1 MMIFFLYVSYN
12 NSDWKRNMKITKLSW
27 RNLWRNPTR
36 TNVTIS
42 AVALCIAV
50 LIIFQSM
57 IVGLIEK
64 AKFTTTNLII
74 GEVQIHAEGYLDDRS
89 IYKSLQN
96 TEEIHLIAK
105 ENNIGLVERSY
116 GFGLISSGTKS
127 AGTQFWGIN
136 PESELQHFD
145 FANHIDKG
153 NFLTNTSLKKIVLGR
168 KLANSIAADIGTE
181 LVVFVQGADGSLG
194 NELFYVAG
202 ILKNMADNV
211 DRGAA
216 MILRKDFD
224 ILFSANNLIHEIA
237 LNSKGRLESEEIQK
251 LLSAKTIGVDVET
264 WQQLMPTIALMTE
277 KMSVFMRTFFSLI
290 FGIAASLGVMN
301 TMIMSTYDRMRE
313 FGIIRAIGTTPWR
326 ILKQIS
332 LEAILLTTIAS
343 VIGVVVGLSVAL
355 YFQKYGFDVS
365 GGGNMSFGGVVM
377 DPVWRAS
384 VSVGIVLLPVVLLM
398 LVSIVASI
406 YPASIAAR
414 IKPVE
419 AIHYKP

>member
-1 MMIFFLYVSYN
+1 
-12 NSDWKRNMKITKLSW
+12 MKITKLSW

-64 AKFTTTNLII
+64 AKFTTTNLVI
-74 GEVQIHAEGYLDDRS
+74 GEVQVHAEGYLDDRS
-89 IYKSLQN
+89 LYKSLQN

-127 AGTQFWGIN
+127 AGTRFWGIN

-153 NFLTNTSLKKIVLGR
+153 NFLTNTSLNKIVLGR
-168 KLANSIAADIGTE
+168 KLASSIAADIGTE

-202 ILKNMADNV
+202 ILKNMADNI

-216 MILRKDFD
+216 MILREDFD

-237 LNSKGRLESEEIQK
+237 LNSKGKFKSEEIQK
-251 LLSAKTIGVDVET
+251 LLSDRTADIDVET

-290 FGIAASLGVMN
+290 FGVAASLGIMN

-326 ILKQIS
+326 ILKQVS

-343 VIGVVVGLSVAL
+343 VIGVILGLSVAL

-365 GGGNMSFGGVVM
+365 GSGNMSFGGVVM
-377 DPVWRAS
+377 DPIWRAS

>member
-1 MMIFFLYVSYN
+1 
-12 NSDWKRNMKITKLSW
+12 MKIIKVSW
-27 RNLWRNPTR
+27 RNLWRNPIR

-42 AVALCIAV
+42 AVAICIAI

-64 AKFTTTNLII
+64 AEFNTTNLII
-74 GEVQIHAEGYLDDRS
+74 GEVQIHAKGYLDDRS

-96 TEEIHLIAK
+96 IEEIHSVAK

-136 PESELQHFD
+136 PESELLYFD

-153 NFLTNTSLKKIVLGR
+153 NFLTNTSFNKIVLGK
-168 KLANSIAADIGTE
+168 KLASSIAADIGTE

-194 NELFYVAG
+194 NELFYVSG
-202 ILKNMADNV
+202 ILKNVANNI
-211 DRGAA
+211 DREAA
-216 MILRKDFD
+216 MILREDFD

-251 LLSAKTIGVDVET
+251 LVSAKTTGVDVET

-277 KMSVFMRTFFSLI
+277 KMIVFMRTLFSLI

-313 FGIIRAIGTTPWR
+313 FGIIRAIGTTPWQ
-326 ILKQIS
+326 ILKQVS
-332 LEAILLTTIAS
+332 LEAILMTFFAS
-343 VIGVVVGLSVAL
+343 IIGVVVGLSVAL

-365 GGGNMSFGGVVM
+365 GSGNISFGGVVM
-377 DPVWRAS
+377 DPIWRAS
-384 VSVGIVLLPVVLLM
+384 VSVGIVFLPVVLMM
-398 LVSIVASI
+398 LISIVASI

>member
-1 MMIFFLYVSYN
+1 
-12 NSDWKRNMKITKLSW
+12 MKITKLSW

-96 TEEIHLIAK
+96 TEEIHLVAK

-168 KLANSIAADIGTE
+168 KLASSIAADIGTE

-237 LNSKGRLESEEIQK
+237 LNSKGRFESEEIQK
-251 LLSAKTIGVDVET
+251 LLSARTADVDVET

-326 ILKQIS
+326 ILKQVS

-343 VIGVVVGLSVAL
+343 VIGAVIGLSIAL

-377 DPVWRAS
+377 DPVWKAS

>member
-1 MMIFFLYVSYN
+1 MN
-12 NSDWKRNMKITKLSW
+12 GKRDMKITKLSW

-36 TNVTIS
+36 TNVTIL
-42 AVALCIAV
+42 AVSLCIAV

-64 AKFTTTNLII
+64 AKFTTTNLVI
-74 GEVQIHAEGYLDDRS
+74 GEVQVHAEGYLDDRS

-136 PESELQHFD
+136 PESELRHFD

-168 KLANSIAADIGTE
+168 KLASSIAADIGTE

-216 MILRKDFD
+216 MILREDFD

-237 LNSKGRLESEEIQK
+237 LNSKGRFESEEIQK
-251 LLSAKTIGVDVET
+251 LLSARTADVDVET
-264 WQQLMPTIALMTE
+264 WQQLMPTIALLTE

-326 ILKQIS
+326 ILKQVS

>member
-1 MMIFFLYVSYN
+1 MNTIKV
-12 NSDWKRNMKITKLSW
+12 SW

-42 AVALCIAV
+42 AVAICIAI

-64 AKFTTTNLII
+64 AEFNTTNLII
-74 GEVQIHAEGYLDDRS
+74 GEVQVHAKSYLDDRS

-96 TEEIHLIAK
+96 IEEIYSVAK

-153 NFLTNTSLKKIVLGR
+153 NFLTNTSLKKIVLGK
-168 KLANSIAADIGTE
+168 KLASSIAADIGTE

-194 NELFYVAG
+194 NELFYVSG
-202 ILKNMADNV
+202 ILKNVADNI

-216 MILRKDFD
+216 MILREDFD

-237 LNSKGRLESEEIQK
+237 LNSKGRFKSEEIQK
-251 LLSAKTIGVDVET
+251 LVSAKTTDVDVET
-264 WQQLMPTIALMTE
+264 WQQLMPTIALLTE

-290 FGIAASLGVMN
+290 LGIAASLGVMN

-326 ILKQIS
+326 ILKQVS

-377 DPVWRAS
+377 DPVWKAS

-398 LVSIVASI
+398 LVSIVSSI

>member
-1 MMIFFLYVSYN
+1 
-12 NSDWKRNMKITKLSW
+12 MKIIKLSW

-64 AKFTTTNLII
+64 AKFTTTNLVI
-74 GEVQIHAEGYLDDRS
+74 GEVQVHAEGYLDDRS

-168 KLANSIAADIGTE
+168 KLASSIAADIGTE

-216 MILRKDFD
+216 MILREDFD

-237 LNSKGRLESEEIQK
+237 LNSKGRFESEEIQK
-251 LLSAKTIGVDVET
+251 LLSARTADVDVET
-264 WQQLMPTIALMTE
+264 WQQLMPTIALLTE

-326 ILKQIS
+326 ILKQVS
-332 LEAILLTTIAS
+332 LEAILMTIFAS
-343 VIGVVVGLSVAL
+343 IIGVVIGLSVAL

-365 GGGNMSFGGVVM
+365 GSGNMSFGGVVM
-377 DPVWRAS
+377 DPIWRAS
-384 VSVGIVLLPVVLLM
+384 VSVGIVFLPVVLMM
-398 LVSIVASI
+398 LISIVASI

>member
-1 MMIFFLYVSYN
+1 
-12 NSDWKRNMKITKLSW
+12 MKIIKVSW
-27 RNLWRNPTR
+27 RNLWRNPIR

-42 AVALCIAV
+42 AVAICIAI

-64 AKFTTTNLII
+64 AKFNTTNLII
-74 GEVQIHAEGYLDDRS
+74 GEVQIHAEDYFDDRS

-96 TEEIHLIAK
+96 IEEIHSVAK

-136 PESELQHFD
+136 PESELHHFD

-153 NFLTNTSLKKIVLGR
+153 NFLTNTSLKKIVLGK
-168 KLANSIAADIGTE
+168 KLASSIAADIGTE

-194 NELFYVAG
+194 NELFYVSG
-202 ILKNMADNV
+202 ILKNMADNI

-216 MILRKDFD
+216 MILREDFN
-224 ILFSANNLIHEIA
+224 ILFSTNNLIHEIA
-237 LNSKGRLESEEIQK
+237 LNSKGRFESEEIQK
-251 LLSAKTIGVDVET
+251 LLSARTADVDVET

-290 FGIAASLGVMN
+290 FGIVASLGVMN

-326 ILKQIS
+326 ILKQVS
-332 LEAILLTTIAS
+332 LEAILMTIFAS
-343 VIGVVVGLSVAL
+343 IIGVVIGLSVAL

-365 GGGNMSFGGVVM
+365 GSGNMSFGGVVM
-377 DPVWRAS
+377 DPIWRAN
-384 VSVGIVLLPVVLLM
+384 VSVGIVFLPVVLM
-398 LVSIVASI
+398 ILVSTVASI